1 MWREWE
7 IYDGDIFGIWNLQY
21 RFWDI
26 ESTGLGG
33 KYEIFNEI
41 NPRNIVFYKIYY
53 YYYYCYY
60 Y

>member
-41 NPRNIVFYKIYY
+41 NPRNIVLNRSIL
-53 YYYYCYY
+53 
-60 Y
+60 